1 MDKYILSYD
10 SEIDALYI
18 KILGVLETEDLNELI
33 AQYQKILEDKPHR
46 HILVDMTESS
56 QFDASVMTRQ
66 LRNTYKDLMK
76 LMKTDKTAI
85 FGASPGLR
93 MAAKIASAVIGKSDV
108 TKFFKTKDEAIAW
121 LKGE

>member
-10 SEIDALYI
+10 SENDALYV
-18 KILGVLETEDLNELI
+18 KILGVLETEDLNEVI
-33 AQYQKILEDKPHR
+33 AQYQRILEGKPHR

-66 LRNTYKDLMK
+66 LRNTYRDLMK

-93 MAAKIASAVIGKSDV
+93 MAAKIASAIIGKSDV